1 MWAYILD
8 TTRVNLQTLLS
19 LTNPGKYGMKK
30 TAKNEVPRISSFD
43 FGVELAL
50 ALIMP
55 WVNTRPLM
63 GLPSFV
69 KNAAYN
75 VSENPRFLH
84 TGAPA
89 GTSSNALTFPHDASA
104 GNANKRECRDCLAEI
119 QGKGYRKERK
129 KVCSVTSLCQICGRF
144 VCRKKHLKQICLTRC
159 IPAIKDS

>member
-1 MWAYILD
+1 MLD

-19 LTNPGKYGMKK
+19 LTNPGKYGMRK
-30 TAKNEVPRISSFD
+30 TAKREVPRISSFD

-55 WVNTRPLM
+55 WVNIRPLM

-89 GTSSNALTFPHDASA
+89 GPSSNNLAFPHDASVGA
-104 GNANKRECRDCLAEI
+104 AKRECRDRLAEI
-119 QGKGYRKERK
+119 QGKGYTKERRRLAPSLH
-129 KVCSVTSLCQICGRF
+129 SVKCAEGSSAERST
-144 VCRKKHLKQICLTRC
+144 
-159 IPAIKDS
+159 